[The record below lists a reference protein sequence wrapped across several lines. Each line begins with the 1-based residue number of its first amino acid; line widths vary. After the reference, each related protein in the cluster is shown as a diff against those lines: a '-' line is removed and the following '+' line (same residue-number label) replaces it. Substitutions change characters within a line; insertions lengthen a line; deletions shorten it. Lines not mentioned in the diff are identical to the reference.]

1 MLLSTNAGFAALPNL
16 ATPAFDSATVNGAP
30 ASLRSSEEI
39 QLIDSNGS
47 VIGTPSA
54 PDPDADGFN
63 ACTWA
68 TSCAAPASS

>member
-1 MLLSTNAGFAALPNL
+1 V
-16 ATPAFDSATVNGAP
+16 FDSATVNGQN
-30 ASLRSSEEI
+30 ASLATGEEI
-39 QLIDSNGS
+39 ELIDSNGS

-68 TSCAAPASS
+68 TICGAP